1 MLIDAIISSDTNTV
15 NLGKSLN
22 RNHEGNLYHKK
33 AISLVLAKLVKDQ
46 DVECLI
52 YLPLHR

>member
-1 MLIDAIISSDTNTV
+1 MQLFPIDTSLID
-15 NLGKSLN
+15 LGPSLN
-22 RNHEGNLYHKK
+22 RNHEGNLRHKK
-33 AISLVLAKLVKDQ
+33 RSRFDLEKLVKDQ